1 MGFMQSKVSRDAKMA
16 AEAFLIRHQGRT
28 RELYDLGLRI
38 FFDWCSGRGIDPLE
52 DVRRP
57 HIEAFVRHLIEERD
71 NAPATVGTRIAP
83 IAGMYRYAELDG
95 VINRNPA
102 LYIRIP
108 KIRRKK
114 VTPSLSMV
122 ELMLFIRT
130 AERSDVPTDAALA
143 HLLGGLG
150 LRVSE
155 AIGINIEDYQN
166 TRRGHR
172 VLEFV
177 GKGSKP
183 ATIPLPPR
191 IISALDNSSAGRDS
205 GALLA
210 RPDWGRSTAGDRFT
224 RKAAAL
230 AVTRICR
237 SAGIDVPLTPHGLR
251 HSFITAGLDMGI
263 SMRDMQLAARHEDP
277 RTTAAYDRAR
287 DNLDRHAVHV
297 ISAKLAS

>member
-1 MGFMQSKVSRDAKMA
+1 MGFMQSAVPRDAKMA
-16 AEAFLIRHQGRT
+16 AESFLIRHRGRT
-28 RELYDLGLRI
+28 RDLYDLGLRL
-38 FFDWCSGRGIDPLE
+38 FFDWCSERDLHPLN

-57 HIEAFVRHLIEERD
+57 HVEAYVRHLIEDRG

-83 IAGMYRYAELDG
+83 IAGMYRYAELDD
-95 VINRNPA
+95 IIDRNPA
-102 LYIRIP
+102 LYIKVP
-108 KIRRKK
+108 KIRKK
-114 VTPSLSMV
+114 RITPSLSMV

-130 AERSDVPTDAALA
+130 AERSAVPTDAALA

-155 AIGINIEDYQN
+155 AIGINVEDYQA
-166 TRRGHR
+166 TKRGHR
-172 VLEFV
+172 VLDFI
-177 GKGSKP
+177 GKGDKP

-191 IISALDNSSAGRDS
+191 VISALDRASTGRES
-205 GALLA
+205 GPVLM
-210 RPDWGRSTAGDRFT
+210 RPDWGRVTAGERFT

-230 AVTRICR
+230 AVTRICGM
-237 SAGIDVPLTPHGLR
+237 AGIDVPLTPHGLR
-251 HSFITAGLDMGI
+251 HSFITAGLDMGL

-277 RTTAAYDRAR
+277 RTTANYDRAR